1 MEDLKQKIDSLN
13 TKQKINF
20 IYNLKETTIEV
31 LDELLII
38 AQTHINKE
46 NKIDQYYWITINVV
60 EMHSWQKKEANRENE
75 YKAKCIH
82 LGKKMI
88 QESFLKSIQEFVYL
102 EAKTSIF

>member
-1 MEDLKQKIDSLN
+1 MN

-82 LGKKMI
+82 LGKNDSGI
-88 QESFLKSIQEFVYL
+88 
-102 EAKTSIF
+102 IFAVNSRSCLSRSKKQAINLAA